1 MLNEAFAG
9 GDSILHRLDPRLR
22 IVFATLFSFIL
33 AVSESF
39 PTMAAGLGLSLAMI
53 CVSGIPFKDALK
65 RLGLIN
71 GFNLALFV
79 LLPMTFEGSPLFCIG
94 PVDCAARGVILAA
107 QITLKSN
114 AILLAFISLVATMT
128 IATLGNALNR
138 IHVPGKIVY
147 LMLIAYRYV
156 FVLEQEYMRLARAI
170 KVRGFEPGTNMHTYR
185 TYAYLFGMLLVRA
198 TARADRV
205 YQSMLCR
212 GFKGEF
218 YCIRGFS
225 FSGPDRIGAVVLALI
240 LIVLGSMEWLN
251 PMPFNVM
258 TF

>member
-1 MLNEAFAG
+1 MLNETFAG
-9 GDSILHRLDPRLR
+9 GNSIFHRLDPRLR
-22 IVFATLFSFIL
+22 IVFATLFSFLL
-33 AVSESF
+33 AVSKSF
-39 PTMAAGLGLSLAMI
+39 PTMAAGLGLSMAMI
-53 CVSGIPFKDALK
+53 CLSQISLKEALK
-65 RLGLIN
+65 RLALIN

-79 LLPMTFEGSPLFCIG
+79 VLPITFEGPPLFCIG
-94 PVDCAARGVILAA
+94 PVVCSVQGVILAT

-114 AILLAFISLVATMT
+114 AILLTFISFVATMT

-138 IHVPGKIVY
+138 IHVPEKIVY

-156 FVLEQEYMRLARAI
+156 FVLEQEYLRLVTAI
-170 KVRGFEPGTNMHTYR
+170 KVRGFEPKTNMHTYR

-212 GFKGEF
+212 GFKGKF
-218 YCIRGFS
+218 YCIHGFS
-225 FSGPDRIGAVVLALI
+225 FSGLDRIGSVVLALI
-240 LIVLGSMEWLN
+240 LIVLGSMEWLT

-258 TF
+258 NF